1 MSPTAPQNRL
11 RSLRVISLQNGRI
24 QVEKHPSSQ
33 ANLADA
39 EVLPL
44 APGIGDVTILL
55 SRVVPGHPVSASLG
69 VTDACGEW
77 QTLVGGGPHAF

>member
-1 MSPTAPQNRL
+1 VL
-11 RSLRVISLQNGRI
+11 SLENGRI
-24 QVEKHPSSQ
+24 QVEKYPLSQ
-33 ANLADA
+33 ADLTHA

-55 SRVVPGHPVSASLG
+55 SRVVPGHAASASLG